1 MALRVLELL
10 ITGKSRTEN
19 PHSRR
24 LHSRCNARACCLREV
39 RVRAPHSDGSRAPR
53 RYFRMHAN
61 HDIRTVL
68 AGENDFIG
76 FGDDLDGVQPHTGH
90 SLPNVLGR
98 AG

>member
-1 MALRVLELL
+1 
-10 ITGKSRTEN
+10 
-19 PHSRR
+19 
-24 LHSRCNARACCLREV
+24 
-39 RVRAPHSDGSRAPR
+39 
-53 RYFRMHAN
+53 MHAN